1 MAFQHGTRAR
11 FYYHD
16 LDMSCFAEGVEQQ
29 LNRSLAELRPLC
41 ADSVIRVPGHYDA
54 SLTLSG
60 GGFTT
65 NFDAKMFQRLTEE
78 GARPWVL
85 APNGDVFG
93 RTVYMGE
100 SFGQNQQRVAGDD
113 VLRLPVSKVSTG
125 DLYLGEIL
133 HALDTPGVS
142 PGSDIDAGAPSP
154 DGAVGVLICTVLED
168 TAPTLDVVIEDSAD
182 GVAFDPLITFT
193 QLTLPG
199 SEKIAIS
206 GAVRRYVRATW
217 TVGGTGTVLAEFFV
231 AFARL

>member
-85 APNGDVFG
+85 APSGDVFG
-93 RTVYMGE
+93 RTVYIGE

-133 HALDTPGVS
+133 HALNTPGVS
-142 PGSDIDAGAPSP
+142 PGSILDGGASSP
-154 DGAVGVLICTVLED
+154 DGAVAVLICTVLED
-168 TAPTLDVVIEDSAD
+168 TLPTLNVVIEDSAD
-182 GVAFDPLITFT
+182 GIAFDPLITFT
-193 QLTLPG
+193 QMTLPG
-199 SEKIAIS
+199 SQKVSVAGTI
-206 GAVRRYVRATW
+206 RQYLRATW
-217 TVGGTGTVLAEFFV
+217 VVGGTNPVTEFFV
-231 AFARL
+231 AIARL